1 MGDEL
6 LSVVVLMNG
15 RRDAAPREWVGFRGA
30 ESIRNS
36 RRAHRREFLKGT
48 R

>member
-1 MGDEL
+1 MGDDI

-15 RRDAAPREWVGFRGA
+15 HRFAVPREWVGFRGA

-36 RRAHRREFLKGT
+36 RHAHRREFLKGT